1 MDLEYLIKVSK
12 GSIFWVKRRSFL
24 ILFFIK
30 DMDVERSEL
39 LLEPGIMMPKELVEL
54 LFINFCINPFYI
66 QEAWKIKLFFAK
78 SSLIKGTNSSIF
90 VLRGL
95 FFNNS
100 HSDMGNL
107 YFNSLNVSIKV
118 WYIYRSRWWRD
129 NKFISL
135 NSGLVCSNW
144 KFFSVLCWV

>member
-1 MDLEYLIKVSK
+1 
-12 GSIFWVKRRSFL
+12 
-24 ILFFIK
+24 
-30 DMDVERSEL
+30 MDVERSEL
-39 LLEPGIMMPKELVEL
+39 LLEPGIMIPKELVEL
-54 LFINFCINPFYI
+54 LFINFCINPFHI

-100 HSDMGNL
+100 HSDMGIL

-118 WYIYRSRWWRD
+118 WYIYR
-129 NKFISL
+129 
-135 NSGLVCSNW
+135 
-144 KFFSVLCWV
+144 